1 MAFLKKNNHKSMKN
15 NGLYM
20 RRCFDLARLGKGK
33 VNPNPMVGSLL
44 LSGAKVIGEGWH
56 KQFGGSH
63 AEVNCFNSIS
73 PDYRGEVP
81 NSTLF
86 VSLEPCC
93 FHGKTPAC
101 SDLIIK
107 KKVKD
112 LRISTID
119 KTPEV
124 NGKGLEILKGKGVKI
139 KTNILE
145 EKGDWFVKSRTTF
158 VTKKRPYVILKYAV
172 SKDGY
177 LGQPQKNIWLTNAI
191 SKRLVHKWRSEVGAI
206 MVGTNTALS
215 DNPKLNNRYF
225 YGSSPL
231 RIVPDRHHKIPSTAF
246 LKDGSIP
253 TWILGNGKEKSADS
267 ENLQYLKLPEGS
279 SFLPSLFDR
288 LVAANIDTLLVEGG
302 ATLLNS
308 FIEAGYWDEARIF
321 ETERVLGH
329 GISAPKLTGEMK
341 VVEWIGKDRLVFR
354 YNS

>member
-158 VTKKRPYVILKYAV
+158 VTKKRP
-172 SKDGY
+172 S
-177 LGQPQKNIWLTNAI
+177 
-191 SKRLVHKWRSEVGAI
+191 
-206 MVGTNTALS
+206 
-215 DNPKLNNRYF
+215 
-225 YGSSPL
+225 
-231 RIVPDRHHKIPSTAF
+231 STAF